1 MNDEKPINRSSE
13 NLLSTEPLRTPTK
26 YNHTFPSFLEHAS
39 FHLSGVSGTVSAGH
53 VARSKDSGQRIAI
66 LRAENTP

>member
-13 NLLSTEPLRTPTK
+13 NLRSTELLWTLTM

-39 FHLSGVSGTVSAGH
+39 FRLSGVNGT
-53 VARSKDSGQRIAI
+53 QE
-66 LRAENTP
+66 L

>member
-39 FHLSGVSGTVSAGH
+39 FHLSGVSGT
-53 VARSKDSGQRIAI
+53 QE
-66 LRAENTP
+66 L